1 MARRYGVI
9 NEFQSLMS
17 RAKGFARP
25 ARYQVM
31 LTAPV
36 GVNETGN
43 EARNISLMC
52 DTIVMPGHDL
62 QTHSA
67 KYGTGI
73 ATEMVTGHGYEGT
86 IEASFY
92 CDVDMGIKSYFE
104 AWQEQAISTTRNT
117 VRYYKDNSGNYN
129 YAGTMKIYQLSSIP
143 VTETTIVEKEDTSGG
158 SGDHR
163 TSKNKSG
170 MVKVSESKLQTHGTI
185 RKYGI
190 EVEEVYPATIGQI
203 EYAYA
208 TVDAVAI
215 LPVSFQYRRWQ
226 EIDLAKE

>member
-1 MARRYGVI
+1 MARRLGVI
-9 NEFQSLMS
+9 NEFQALMS
-17 RAKGFARP
+17 RAQGFARP

-31 LTAPV
+31 LTAPA
-36 GVNETGN
+36 GVDQTGN

-86 IEASFY
+86 IEATFY
-92 CDVDMGIKSYFE
+92 CDVSMDIKSYFDL
-104 AWQEQAISTTRNT
+104 WQEQAISTTRNT
-117 VRYYKDNSGNYN
+117 VRYYKDNSGNHN

-143 VTETTIVEKEDTSGG
+143 VTETTITTKEDTSGG

-163 TSKNKSG
+163 TSRHNHG
-170 MVKVSESKLQTHGTI
+170 MVEEKLQTHGTI

-190 EVEEVYPATIGQI
+190 KVEEVYPSLIGSI

-208 TVDAVAI
+208 TVDAVVL

>member
-1 MARRYGVI
+1 MAVI
-9 NEFQSLMS
+9 TDFISLMN
-17 RAKGFARP
+17 RQHGFARS
-25 ARYQVM
+25 ARYEVV
-31 LTAPV
+31 LYPPKGINLPDHITRDV
-36 GVNETGN
+36 
-43 EARNISLMC
+43 SLQC

-62 QTHSA
+62 QTHPA

-86 IEASFY
+86 IEATLY
-92 CDVDMGIKSYFE
+92 CDVRMDVKCYFE

-117 VRYYKDNSGNYN
+117 VRYYKDNSGNHN

-143 VTETTIVEKEDTSGG
+143 VTETTITTKEDTSGG

-163 TSKNKSG
+163 TSKHKHG
-170 MVKVSESKLQTHGTI
+170 MVEEKLHTHETI

-208 TVDAVAI
+208 TVDAVVL

-226 EIDLAKE
+226 EIDLAEE

>member
-1 MARRYGVI
+1 MGVI
-9 NEFQSLMS
+9 NEFQALMS
-17 RAKGFARP
+17 RAQGFARL

-31 LTAPV
+31 LTAPA
-36 GVNETGN
+36 GVDETGN

-62 QTHSA
+62 KTHSA

-73 ATEMVTGHGYEGT
+73 ATEMVNGHGYEGT
-86 IEASFY
+86 IEATFY
-92 CDVDMGIKSYFE
+92 CDVAMDIKAYFDL
-104 AWQEQAISTTRNT
+104 WQEQAISPTRNT
-117 VRYYKDNSGNYN
+117 VAYYKDNEGNKN
-129 YAGTMKIYQLSSIP
+129 YVGSMKIYQLSSIP
-143 VTETTIVEKEDTSGG
+143 VTETTITTKEDTSGG

-163 TSKNKSG
+163 TSRHNHG
-170 MVKVSESKLQTHGTI
+170 MVEEKKHTHETI

-190 EVEEVYPATIGQI
+190 EIEEVYPVTIGAI

-215 LPVSFQYRRWQ
+215 LPVSFQYRKWK
-226 EIDLAKE
+226 EIDLAEE